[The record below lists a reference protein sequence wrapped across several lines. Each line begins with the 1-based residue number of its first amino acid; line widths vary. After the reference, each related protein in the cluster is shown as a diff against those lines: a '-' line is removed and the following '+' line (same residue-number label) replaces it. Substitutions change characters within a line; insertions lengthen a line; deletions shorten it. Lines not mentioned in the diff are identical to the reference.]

1 MAETD
6 KNPNGPAISKRIKI
20 SKTQQQTLLIVLVA
34 AVVLGIC
41 GVLIVYFGKYIG
53 FNSKVIEAKD
63 QAISD
68 YEKTITNVGLCR
80 DTNKDGKFSDEEIR
94 KCNPDTLDSSTMP
107 GSLRYNVMMNMANNT
122 DLESVARESQ
132 KDCFDANG
140 DKIDWQKKFDETEND
155 EEKSRYMS
163 MLKMCSALRVIPDA
177 LPAQANEEALMS
189 SLNQIFNISAWDPEA
204 LSPSGNVVSGTEG
217 LSTIPVSLSVEADSA
232 KTMTVLNNI
241 ERSIRTFDLQTATVS
256 WSGQNYL
263 ALQSQGV
270 AYYTEDADVVESNKT
285 VYASNNAKKKSTSGS
300 NSGSKK

>member
-1 MAETD
+1 MADVD
-6 KNPNGPAISKRIKI
+6 KNPNGPAVSKRVKI

-34 AVVLGIC
+34 AVVLGVC
-41 GVLIVYFGKYIG
+41 GVMVVYFGKYIG

-68 YEKTITNVGLCR
+68 YEKTITNIGLCR

-132 KDCFDANG
+132 KDCFDVNG

-155 EEKSRYMS
+155 EEKARYMS

-217 LSTIPVSLSVEADSA
+217 LSTIPVSLSVEADA
-232 KTMTVLNNI
+232 NKTMTVLNNI

-285 VYASNNAKKKSTSGS
+285 VYASSNAKKKSTSGS
-300 NSGSKK
+300 TSGSKK